1 MVSSDSD
8 RIMSKISLRQRCV
21 LMLPLLQQ
29 LVLMDMVDIAM
40 CACACLSQVVD
51 LLNDLYTTFDTI
63 IDTVDV
69 YKVSRASDTRTDTYT
84 PV

>member
-1 MVSSDSD
+1 MYSPLSVSREWEVVMNECGVEDYSS
-8 RIMSKISLRQRCV
+8 IL
-21 LMLPLLQQ
+21 
-29 LVLMDMVDIAM
+29 VDIVVLCV

-63 IDTVDV
+63 IATVDV
-69 YKVSRASDTRTDTYT
+69 YKVSAASDTRTHTYT